1 MARTKTRT
9 ASGERITDTTTGRT
23 GRTRNMGGGLG
34 WSLGSS
40 FGPCDPDGR
49 ATGPQ
54 FTTVTWDDG
63 TEDVVTDDTLDR
75 D

>member
-1 MARTKTRT
+1 VTRRKTRT
-9 ASGERITDTTTGRT
+9 DSGERITDKTTGRT

-34 WSLGSS
+34 SQ
-40 FGPCDPDGR
+40 FGPCVDGGGEWIG
-49 ATGPQ
+49 TP

-63 TEDVVTDDTLDR
+63 TEDVVLDDTLDR